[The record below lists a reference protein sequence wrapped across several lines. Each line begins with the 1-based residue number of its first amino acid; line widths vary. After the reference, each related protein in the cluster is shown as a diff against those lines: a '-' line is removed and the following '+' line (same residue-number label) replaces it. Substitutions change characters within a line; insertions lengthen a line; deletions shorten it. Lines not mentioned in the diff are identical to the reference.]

1 MTTTS
6 PILFCPVA
14 PLRHLPDAERD
25 VIRRFLTEHVRGM
38 DADNDKRW
46 RRLWGQVMHA
56 EPGEGFQLY
65 RVEERSGPF
74 HRRHRVILERLFE
87 VQERYRLID
96 GLHDYLKV
104 KTHFVTWG
112 ENRFGNPIPVPRST
126 AFPDCSE
133 DDMRSFHARVVDLLH
148 DPYAQRHLFPQVQAK
163 DRQGM
168 VDAVLAD
175 PESQT

>member
-6 PILFCPVA
+6 PIMFCPVA
-14 PLRHLPDAERD
+14 PLRQLPDAERD
-25 VIRRFLTEHVRGM
+25 VIRRFLTEHIRGM
-38 DADNDKRW
+38 DAENDKRW

-56 EPGEGFQLY
+56 DPGEGFQLY

-87 VQERYRLID
+87 AQERYRLID

-112 ENRFGNPIPVPRST
+112 EGKRGQPMPIPRST
-126 AFPDCSE
+126 SFPECCE
-133 DDMRSFHARVVDLLH
+133 DDMREFHRRMLDLLH
-148 DPYAQRHLFPQVQAK
+148 DPYVQRHLFPQVQAK

-168 VDAVLAD
+168 VDAVLAN
-175 PESQT
+175 PEMQS

>member
-1 MTTTS
+1 MTATS

-14 PLRHLPDAERD
+14 QLRHLPDSERD

-87 VQERYRLID
+87 AQERYRLID
-96 GLHDYLKV
+96 PMHDWLKMRCY
-104 KTHFVTWG
+104 FVTWG
-112 ENRFGNPIPVPRST
+112 EGSRGQPVPIPRST
-126 AFPDCSE
+126 AFPACSE
-133 DDMRSFHARVVDLLH
+133 DDMREFHGRMLDLLP
-148 DPYAQRHLFPQVQAK
+148 DPAIQRHLFPRVRAK

-168 VDAVLAD
+168 VDAVLSD
-175 PESQT
+175 REPT